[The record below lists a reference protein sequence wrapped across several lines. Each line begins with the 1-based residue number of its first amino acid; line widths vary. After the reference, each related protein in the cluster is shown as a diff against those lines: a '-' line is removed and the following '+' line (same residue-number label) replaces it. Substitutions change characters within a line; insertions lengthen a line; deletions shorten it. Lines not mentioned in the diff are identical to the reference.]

1 MHEFLSGTGYVLLY
15 FLLLASSALFVRRCT
30 RFPDEPFR
38 KFLHCIL
45 LGSLLVWTVA
55 FDTWWLS
62 ALSVFLFV
70 VVVYPILAVAE
81 RWKGYSHL
89 LTERKKGELKNS
101 LVLVF
106 TMFLLVEIVCWGW
119 LDDKYLALASVYA
132 WGFGD
137 AAAALVGKRF
147 GRHHLTGRH
156 IEGTKSVEGTL
167 AMFLVSLCSVAI
179 ILTLRGGLSW
189 PVCLLISVITGAVSA
204 AVELFTLNGRDTIFC
219 PLAAMAVLLP
229 LLHLLGGGL

>member
-1 MHEFLSGTGYVLLY
+1 MHELICGTGNVLLY
-15 FLLLASSALFVRRCT
+15 FLVLASSALLIRRCT
-30 RFPDEPFR
+30 KVPDEPFR

-45 LGSLLVWTVA
+45 LGSLLVWTMS
-55 FDTWWLS
+55 FHTWQLA

-70 VVVYPILAVAE
+70 VVVYPALAWAE
-81 RWKGYSHL
+81 HLPGFSHL

-106 TMFLLVEIVCWGW
+106 TMFLAVLVVCWGW

-147 GRHHLTGRH
+147 GRHHLTGKH
-156 IEGTKSVEGTL
+156 IEGRKSVEGTL
-167 AMFLVSLCSVAI
+167 AMFVVSCLSVALV
-179 ILTLRGGLSW
+179 LTLRGGLTW
-189 PVCLLISVITGAVSA
+189 PTCLVISVITGAVSA
-204 AVELFTLNGRDTIFC
+204 VVELFSLNGRDTFYC

-229 LLHLLGGGL
+229 LLHILGGGV

>member
-1 MHEFLSGTGYVLLY
+1 MHEFICGTGNVLIY
-15 FLLLASSALFVRRCT
+15 FLVLATSALLVRRFT
-30 RFPDEPFR
+30 KVPDEPFR

-45 LGSLLVWTVA
+45 LGSLLVWTQS
-55 FDTWWLS
+55 FSTWWLA

-70 VVVYPILAVAE
+70 VVVYPALAWAE
-81 RWKGYSHL
+81 HFPSFSHL

-106 TMFLLVEIVCWGW
+106 TMFLAVLVVCWGW

-137 AAAALVGKRF
+137 AAAALIGKRF

-156 IEGTKSVEGTL
+156 IEGRKSLEGTL
-167 AMFLVSLCSVAI
+167 AMFLVSLCSVAF
-179 ILTLRGGLSW
+179 ILTLRGGLTW
-189 PVCLLISVITGAVSA
+189 PACLVISVVTGAVSA
-204 AVELFTLNGRDTIFC
+204 AVELFSLNGRDTIFC

-229 LLHLLGGGL
+229 LLHILGGGL